1 MHYSAPS
8 CTKTYDRQYIE
19 SGDSNVDARPGTRM
33 QQMYSA
39 RRSNRVVTE
48 LTSEDEGKRVVAA
61 NDRELGRVDGVEE
74 GTVYVALNNGIEV
87 NWGET
92 DKGTYVLGADTI
104 DSVGEDE
111 VRLRGNF

>member
-1 MHYSAPS
+1 
-8 CTKTYDRQYIE
+8 
-19 SGDSNVDARPGTRM
+19 M
-33 QQMYSA
+33 QQTYPA
-39 RRSNRVVTE
+39 GRSNRVVTE

-61 NDRELGRVDGVEE
+61 NEQDLGRVDGVEGE
-74 GTVYVALNNGIEV
+74 TGYVALNDGIEV

-92 DKGTYVLGADTI
+92 DEETYVLGADAI